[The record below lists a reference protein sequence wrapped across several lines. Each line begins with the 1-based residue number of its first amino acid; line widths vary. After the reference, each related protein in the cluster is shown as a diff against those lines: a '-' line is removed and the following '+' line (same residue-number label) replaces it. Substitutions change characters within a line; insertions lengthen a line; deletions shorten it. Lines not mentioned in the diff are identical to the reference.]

1 MVTITKK
8 CDLLRKVTVFSNMMG
23 YQGAVSTSNEIF
35 YQHANSSTALYING
49 PRKYDPDI
57 QKQAADDEL
66 VLQKAKEKCHI
77 SPIFTQ
83 LTAIVPARVDVSGE
97 LAARGRTCKY
107 LASVQPWVLA
117 AVWGPSKGESTWAD
131 RGTEHTRSLAAVGR
145 LQTERER
152 DPSRLRPL
160 HRVVSLQIFLATRNK
175 SSPAKYR
182 EMDTWNGR
190 NVHEKCN
197 EFFRQSTLTQ

>member
-145 LQTERER
+145 LQTGRER

-160 HRVVSLQIFLATRNK
+160 HRVLSADLSCNK
-175 SSPAKYR
+175 
-182 EMDTWNGR
+182 G
-190 NVHEKCN
+190 
-197 EFFRQSTLTQ
+197 

>member
-8 CDLLRKVTVFSNMMG
+8 CELLRKVTVFSNMMG

-83 LTAIVPARVDVSGE
+83 LTAIVRARVDVSGE

-152 DPSRLRPL
+152 E
-160 HRVVSLQIFLATRNK
+160 T
-175 SSPAKYR
+175 
-182 EMDTWNGR
+182 
-190 NVHEKCN
+190 
-197 EFFRQSTLTQ
+197 